1 VDSEVRNNPMRNNAS
16 SSASWKLVS
25 SPSVGDLRKA
35 GGKVVLRVSFSA
47 EDGSVRLKNAERSEQ
62 WQEESGGEV
71 ETSKVDSS
79 AALG

>member
-1 VDSEVRNNPMRNNAS
+1 MRDNAS
-16 SSASWKLVS
+16 SSASLTLVP

-35 GGKVVLRVSFSA
+35 GGKVFSRVSYSA

-71 ETSKVDSS
+71 ETSEVDSS
-79 AALG
+79 GALG